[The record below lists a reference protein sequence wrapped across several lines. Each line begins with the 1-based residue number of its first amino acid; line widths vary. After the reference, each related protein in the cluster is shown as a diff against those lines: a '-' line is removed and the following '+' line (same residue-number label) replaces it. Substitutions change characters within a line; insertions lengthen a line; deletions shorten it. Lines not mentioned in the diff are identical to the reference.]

1 MTEVY
6 ERDEQSICLATSY
19 VRSVAQDTAN
29 FCSADAIVLCY
40 GSMVILQTQLVYI
53 FIYISCLGRGLFPPS
68 SFLHILTAE
77 IKHVAVS

>member
-53 FIYISCLGRGLFPPS
+53 FI
-68 SFLHILTAE
+68 
-77 IKHVAVS
+77 